1 MRRARSGKSEVSDLS
16 DPKERRDEALVPQST
31 RGLVTRSSALV
42 RRGLEDI
49 NKGRVSDPWNELR
62 RLARELV
69 FDAVN
74 NFGMEFVLIPAGKFM
89 MGSEARDDENPIH
102 EVRISRP
109 FYMGRYRVTQAQW
122 RQIMGV
128 APAQFTDDND
138 PVRGVSWDDAHEFIN
153 RLNLIDE
160 PVHLMDERRVQ
171 FEYRLPSEAEWEYAC
186 RAGLPG
192 DVTSDVYFMDIY
204 GDAPRGHSAVPV
216 GEKRPNAFGLY
227 DMLVG
232 FKEWCEDRYHVNY
245 DNAPSDG
252 SAWGEV
258 AGEKNRVPQMNRV
271 ARGAFSSSPIDYW
284 RASARSWGAPW
295 SRGVIFGLRLV
306 AVER

>member
-1 MRRARSGKSEVSDLS
+1 VCRDRSGKNEVSDLS

-31 RGLVTRSSALV
+31 RGLATRSSALV

-49 NKGRVSDPWNELR
+49 HKGRVSDSWNELQ

-69 FDAVN
+69 FEAVN

-102 EVRISRP
+102 EVSISSP

-128 APAQFTDDND
+128 APAEFTDDND

-160 PVHLMDERRVQ
+160 PVHLLDERRVQ

-192 DVTSDVYFMDIY
+192 DVTGDVYFMDIY
-204 GDAPRGHSAVPV
+204 GDAPRGQSVLPI

-245 DNAPSDG
+245 DNAPADG

-258 AGEKNRVPQMNRV
+258 AGHENRVPQMNRV
-271 ARGAFSSSPIDYW
+271 ARGAFSGSPTEYW
-284 RASARSWGAPW
+284 RASARSWAAPS
-295 SRGVIFGLRLV
+295 SRGIVFGLRIV